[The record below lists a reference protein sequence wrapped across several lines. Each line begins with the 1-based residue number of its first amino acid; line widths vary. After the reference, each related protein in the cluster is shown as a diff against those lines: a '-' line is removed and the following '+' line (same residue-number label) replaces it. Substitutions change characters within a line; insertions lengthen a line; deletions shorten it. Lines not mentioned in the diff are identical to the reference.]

1 MRAGETNYIP
11 EDAFN
16 EQDSLMHYGKGHL
29 DGGHSGRYKWGSGEN
44 PYQHQD
50 GFNGYVKDLRE
61 KGFSDNE
68 IAETLGISSTE
79 FRQRIAIAKYE
90 KRAAQ
95 EAQAMKYH
103 EQGLG
108 PSAIGKKMGVNES
121 TVRNWLDPVLRER
134 NAVLKNVADT
144 LAEEVANKKFVDVGP
159 GADLELGVTRTKLNT
174 ALTMLKDQGYEVIPV
189 QVDQLGTDKKTTIS
203 VLCPPGTTYPD
214 VVNNKGDIKPVGVYF
229 EEGGAKTVHLQK
241 PVSVDSKRV
250 QIRYNEE
257 GGIEKDGVIEIRR
270 GLDELSLGSNLYAQV
285 RIGVDG
291 THYLKGMA
299 VYGDDMPD
307 GVDIIFNTN
316 KHLGTP
322 KMDVLKKME
331 KSPDETDSPGEVF
344 GSTIK
349 RQRTYVGDDGKE
361 HLSPINIVKDE
372 GDWSDW
378 KRNLPSQFLSKQP
391 VPLARRQLNLD
402 YLSKQDEFDQIMR
415 LTNPAIKRKLLMSL
429 ADECDAAAVHLQAAA
444 LPRQAYH
451 AILPVPDMKD
461 NEVYA
466 PNYRNGEKVAL
477 IRFPHAGT
485 FEIPVL
491 TVNNKHASAMK
502 MMKNAK
508 DAVGINSL
516 IAGQLSGADF
526 DGDAV
531 LVIPV
536 NNVNIRTSKAIEK
549 LMTFDP
555 KEEYKGYEGM
565 KVMKEVTKQKQ
576 MGIISNLI
584 TDMTL
589 GGASTDELIRAV
601 RHSMVVIDAV
611 KHKLDWKRS
620 EKENGIQELK
630 KLYQSH
636 PDGSYGG
643 ASTLISKA
651 KSEVRV
657 NERKRSYKPNAE
669 TGEWEYTETGSYYID
684 KKTGKKIYR
693 QQKSTKMAEAKDAF
707 ELSSGT
713 QMEAVYATYANQMK
727 AMANRARKEYLAVE
741 SIPYSPSAKKT
752 YAVEVASLNAKL
764 NQALKNAPRERQA
777 QIVANE
783 IVKAQI
789 ESNPEMSNDK
799 KKKIKGQ
806 ALTEARAR
814 VGAKKTPVE
823 ITDREWEAIQAGA
836 VSNNTLTKILN
847 NTDDKAFR
855 ERATPRNNDNALSQ
869 ARINR
874 IKALLDGSFTQ
885 QEVADALGISVS
897 TVRKYAN

>member
-11 EDAFN
+11 EASFLED
-16 EQDSLMHYGKGHL
+16 DYLMHYGKGHK
-29 DGGHSGRYKWGSGEN
+29 DGGHSGRYPWGSGED

-50 GFNGYVKDLRE
+50 GFNGYVKDLRD
-61 KGFSDNE
+61 KGFSDKE

-79 FRQRIAIAKYE
+79 FRQRIAIAKYQA
-90 KRAAQ
+90 RAAQ
-95 EAQAMKYH
+95 EAQVLKYH
-103 EQGLG
+103 DQGLG
-108 PSAIGKKMGVNES
+108 PTAIGKKMGLNES
-121 TVRNWLDPVLRER
+121 TVRNLLDPALIER
-134 NAVLKNVADT
+134 NAVLKNVADS

-159 GADLELGVTRTKLNT
+159 GSELELGVTRTKLNT

-214 VVNNKGDIKPVGVYF
+214 VVNNKGDIKPVGLYF
-229 EEGGAKTVHLQK
+229 EEGGAKTVQLQS
-241 PVSVDSKRV
+241 PASVDSKRV

-257 GGIEKDGVIEIRR
+257 GGLEKDGVIEVRR
-270 GLDELSLGSNLYAQV
+270 GLDELSLGSNTYAQV
-285 RIGVDG
+285 RIAVDG

-299 VYGDDMPD
+299 VYGDNMPD

-331 KSPDETDSPGEVF
+331 KLPSETDSPGEVF

-349 RQRTYVGDDGKE
+349 RQRTYKDKDGNE

-391 VPLARRQLNLD
+391 VPLAKRQLNLD
-402 YLSKQDEFDQIMR
+402 YLSKQEEFDAVMK

-451 AILPVPDMKD
+451 AILPIPDMAD

-477 IRFPHAGT
+477 VRFPHAGT

-491 TVNNKHASAMK
+491 TVNNNHPSALK

-508 DAVGINSL
+508 DAVGINST

-531 LVIPV
+531 LVIPT
-536 NNVNIRTSKAIEK
+536 NNVNIRSSKPLK
-549 LMTFDP
+549 GLMDFDP
-555 KEEYKGYEGM
+555 KEEYKGYPGM

-584 TDMTL
+584 TDMHL
-589 GGASTDELIRAV
+589 GGASDEEFVRAV
-601 RHSMVVIDAV
+601 KHSMVVIDAV

-620 EKENGIQELK
+620 EEENNIKELK
-630 KLYQSH
+630 QLYQSH

-643 ASTLISKA
+643 ASTLISRA

-657 NERKRSYKPNAE
+657 NERKRSYKPNPE

-684 KKTGKKIYR
+684 KKGNKVYR

-707 ELSSGT
+707 DLSSGT

-752 YAVEVASLNAKL
+752 YAVEVASLNSKL
-764 NQALKNAPRERQA
+764 NNALKNAPRERQA
-777 QIVANE
+777 QVVANE

-789 ESNPEMSNDK
+789 EANPEMSNDK
-799 KKKIKGQ
+799 KRKIKGQ

-814 VGAKKTPVE
+814 VGAKKEPVV

-836 VSNNTLTKILN
+836 ISNNTLTKILN
-847 NTDDKAFR
+847 NTDDEAFR
-855 ERATPRNNDNALSQ
+855 ERATPRSSKTTLSP
-869 ARINR
+869 AKVSL
-874 IKALLDGSFTQ
+874 IKAKLESGFTM
-885 QEVADALGISVS
+885 QEVADAYGLSVS
-897 TVRKYAN
+897 TVSKYSKE

>member
-1 MRAGETNYIP
+1 MRTGETNYIP
-11 EDAFN
+11 ESVFL
-16 EQDSLMHYGKGHL
+16 EEDSLMHYGKGHK
-29 DGGHSGRYKWGSGEN
+29 DGGHSGRYPWGSGED

-50 GFNGYVKDLRE
+50 GFNGYVKSLRD
-61 KGFSDNE
+61 KGMSDNE
-68 IAETLGISSTE
+68 IAESLGISSTE
-79 FRQRIAIAKYE
+79 FRQRIAIAKYQA
-90 KRAAQ
+90 RAAQ
-95 EAQAMKYH
+95 EAQVLSYH
-103 EQGLG
+103 DQGMG
-108 PSAIGKKMGVNES
+108 PTAIGKKMGLNES
-121 TVRNWLDPVLRER
+121 TVRNLLDPVLRER
-134 NAVLKNVADT
+134 NAVLKNVADA
-144 LAEEVANKKFVDVGP
+144 LEEEVKSKKFVDVGP
-159 GADLELGVTRTKLNT
+159 GSEFELGVTRTKLNT
-174 ALTMLKDQGYEVIPV
+174 ALTMLKDQGYQVIPV

-203 VLCPPGTTYPD
+203 VLCPAGTTYGD
-214 VVNNKGDIKPVGVYF
+214 IVNNKGDIKPVGLYF
-229 EEGGAKTVHLQK
+229 EDGGAKTVHLQS
-241 PVSVDSKRV
+241 PVSIDSNRV

-270 GLDELSLGSNLYAQV
+270 GIDELSLGSNLYAQV

-299 VYGDDMPD
+299 VYGDNMPN

-316 KHLGTP
+316 KHVGTD

-349 RQRTYVGDDGKE
+349 RQRNYIGEDGKE
-361 HLSPINIVKDE
+361 HLSPVNIVKDE

-378 KRNLPSQFLSKQP
+378 KKNLPSQFLAKQP
-391 VPLARRQLNLD
+391 LPLAKRQLSLD
-402 YLSKQDEFDQIMR
+402 YLDKQAEFDEVMK

-429 ADECDAAAVHLQAAA
+429 ADECDSAAEHLQAAA

-461 NEVYA
+461 TEVYA

-491 TVNNKHASAMK
+491 TVNNNQPSALK

-508 DAVGINSL
+508 DAVGINSK
-516 IAGQLSGADF
+516 IAGILSGADF

-531 LVIPV
+531 LVIPTG
-536 NNVNIRTSKAIEK
+536 NVDIRHSKPLKDLIG
-549 LMTFDP
+549 FDP

-576 MGIISNLI
+576 MGIVSNLI

-589 GGASTDELIRAV
+589 AGASPEELARAV
-601 RHSMVVIDAV
+601 KHSMVVIDAV

-620 EKENGIQELK
+620 EKENRIDELK
-630 KLYQSH
+630 QLYQRH

-643 ASTLISKA
+643 ASTLISQA

-657 NERKRSYKPNAE
+657 NERKKSYKPNAE
-669 TGEWEYTETGSYYID
+669 TGEWEYTETGSYYLD
-684 KKTGKKIYR
+684 KKGNKVYR
-693 QQKSTKMAEAKDAF
+693 QQKSTRMAETKDAF
-707 ELSSGT
+707 TLSSGT
-713 QMEAVYATYANQMK
+713 QMEAAYATYANQMK
-727 AMANRARKEYLAVE
+727 ALANKARKEYLAVE
-741 SIPYSPSAKKT
+741 SIPYNPSAKKT

-764 NQALKNAPRERQA
+764 NEALKNAPRERQA
-777 QIVANE
+777 QVVANE

-789 ESNPEMSNDK
+789 EANPEMSNDK
-799 KKKIKGQ
+799 KRKIKGQ

-814 VGAKKTPVE
+814 VGAKKTPVD

-847 NTDDKAFR
+847 NTDDKKFR
-855 ERATPRNNDNALSQ
+855 ERATPRTNKELS
-869 ARINR
+869 AAKISL
-874 IKALLDGSFTQ
+874 IKAKINSGFTA
-885 QEVADALGISVS
+885 QEVADAFGISVS
-897 TVRKYAN
+897 TVNKYAK